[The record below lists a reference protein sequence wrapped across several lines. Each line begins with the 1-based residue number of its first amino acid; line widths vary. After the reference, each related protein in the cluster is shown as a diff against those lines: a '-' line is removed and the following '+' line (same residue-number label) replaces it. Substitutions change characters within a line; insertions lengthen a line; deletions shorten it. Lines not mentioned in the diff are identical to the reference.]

1 MSEPTATEY
10 LAAYFE
16 KLTSCIEGVPTDQ
29 VQALAEILH
38 RAYAND
44 KQVFVIGNGGSAATA
59 SHMAA
64 DIAKNTLSPNMR
76 RFRIMSLTDNTPLL
90 TALANDLGYDRV
102 FSEQLTNLMRPG
114 DVLVTISGSGRS
126 ANVVE
131 AMRCARARAATNV
144 ALLGFDGGEALL
156 LADEYVLVP
165 SDDYGVIE
173 DLHMIIVH
181 ALTGYFKR
189 QLDLVRLPPT

>member
-1 MSEPTATEY
+1 MSAHAVDTFVE
-10 LAAYFE
+10 AYFDR
-16 KLTSCIEGVPTDQ
+16 LTSCIRDVPTDR
-29 VQALAEILH
+29 VQAVCEVLY
-38 RAYAND
+38 RAYLND
-44 KQVFVIGNGGSAATA
+44 KQVFVVGNGGSAATA

-90 TALANDLGYDRV
+90 TALGNDLGYDRV
-102 FSEQLTNLMRPG
+102 FSEQLTNLIRPG

-126 ANVVE
+126 ANVLE
-131 AMRCARARAATNV
+131 AMRCARAHAATNV
-144 ALLGFDGGEALL
+144 ALLGFDGGEARE

-173 DLHMIIVH
+173 DIHMILSH
-181 ALTGYFKR
+181 ALTGFFKR
-189 QLDLVRLPPT
+189 QLDIARLPPR